1 MLLVGGAI
9 SPSWK
14 MMEFVNGEDDNGWH
28 PIYEM
33 DNKSHVPVT
42 TDVRIFQQ
50 ALESLDHGDLG
61 IPHFRKLPFVA
72 METEEHHQTSNKQ
85 GMIGVVKTWNQM
97 LQVPGAKIPLFQNI
111 IQMWR
116 SIPIG
121 SMYAIYGNIYH
132 QYTPNV
138 SIYTIHGSYG
148 IEINQFLFQKKKHPN
163 PWSRSDRAPISN
175 LSRAHQDSLTGN
187 LLEMAQR
194 PQVSLKLVANCQL
207 FKALGQLNFQALV
220 EFMAKGQ
227 GL

>member
-1 MLLVGGAI
+1 
-9 SPSWK
+9 
-14 MMEFVNGEDDNGWH
+14 
-28 PIYEM
+28 M

-97 LQVPGAKIPLFQNI
+97 LQVPGAKIPLFQKI

-132 QYTPNV
+132 TWILWDRDQPV
-138 SIYTIHGSYG
+138 SVSKKNIRIHGVDRTELQSP
-148 IEINQFLFQKKKHPN
+148 IFL
-163 PWSRSDRAPISN
+163 A
-175 LSRAHQDSLTGN
+175 LT
-187 LLEMAQR
+187 R
-194 PQVSLKLVANCQL
+194 TP
-207 FKALGQLNFQALV
+207 
-220 EFMAKGQ
+220 
-227 GL
+227 

>member
-1 MLLVGGAI
+1 
-9 SPSWK
+9 
-14 MMEFVNGEDDNGWH
+14 
-28 PIYEM
+28 M

-97 LQVPGAKIPLFQNI
+97 LQVPGAKIPLFQKI

-148 IEINQFLFQKKKHPN
+148 IEINQFLFQKKTSESMESIGPSSN
-163 PWSRSDRAPISN
+163 LQSFSRSPGLLDRK
-175 LSRAHQDSLTGN
+175 SLGDG
-187 LLEMAQR
+187 
-194 PQVSLKLVANCQL
+194 S
-207 FKALGQLNFQALV
+207 KAAGLPETRGQLSTL
-220 EFMAKGQ
+220 Q
-227 GL
+227 GPRAAQLPGSG